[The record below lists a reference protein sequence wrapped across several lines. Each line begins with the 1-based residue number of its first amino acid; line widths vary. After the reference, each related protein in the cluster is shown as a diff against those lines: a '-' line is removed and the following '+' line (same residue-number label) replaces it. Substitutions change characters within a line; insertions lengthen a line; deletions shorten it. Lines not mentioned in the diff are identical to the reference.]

1 MISMC
6 GIFFFIGDLLND
18 QEYVNKIKPNFLKTT
33 GRGPDDNQLIQVGNK
48 IFGFHRLSI
57 IDLSSKGNQPF
68 NIDGIYLICN
78 GEIYNHKC
86 LINENNFTTYSN
98 SDCEIIIHMYQ
109 KYGIEKTVQNLDGV
123 FAFVLY
129 DSTNE
134 LVYIARDAFG
144 VRPLF
149 YGKQKN
155 NLIISSELKS
165 LTELCEYS
173 QQFTP
178 GSYTKLNNNN
188 YSEFKYTKWYNYSYN
203 LQIQENNILSG
214 IRDKLIQSV
223 QKRLMSDRPIG
234 CLLSGGLDSS
244 LICSIVAR
252 EFKKQNKGI
261 LNTFSIG
268 LKGST
273 DLYYAKKVAEHI
285 GSKHHQIELS
295 EQDFLEAIP
304 EVIYAIESYD
314 TTTVRASTANY
325 LIGKYI
331 KENTD
336 IIVVYN
342 GDGSD
347 EQSGYIYLKNAP
359 NKDEFNNECI
369 KLLKEIH
376 LYDCLRSDRS
386 ISSKWSLEA
395 RTPFLDKEFVE
406 FYMSIDETLKMYN
419 NKIEKYLLRKAF
431 ENDNFLPQDVL
442 WRRKEAF
449 SDGCSSNERSW
460 HNIIKEHVNKII
472 TEDEYK
478 KQLNKYSESHN
489 APKTKEQVYYRML
502 FDKYFKN
509 KEQVIPHFW
518 MPKWCGNQSDPSARE
533 LSIYKS
539 ID

>member
-1 MISMC
+1 MC
-6 GIFFFIGDLLND
+6 GIFFFIGEFSNNPDSLNT
-18 QEYVNKIKPNFLKTT
+18 IRPHFLKTT
-33 GRGPDDNQLIQVGNK
+33 GRGPDDNQLIQIGNK

-57 IDLSSKGNQPF
+57 VDLSPKGNQPF

-78 GEIYNHKC
+78 GEIYNHDK
-86 LINENNFTTYSN
+86 LKKKNNFKTQSN
-98 SDCEIIIHMYQ
+98 SDCEVIIHMYK
-109 KYGIEKTVQNLDGV
+109 KYGIETTIKNLDGV
-123 FAFVLY
+123 FAFILY
-129 DSTNE
+129 DSIKE
-134 LVYIARDAFG
+134 EVYIARDAFG

-149 YGKQKN
+149 YGKKKN
-155 NLIISSELKS
+155 NLILSSELKS
-165 LTELCEYS
+165 ISDLCDYS
-173 QQFTP
+173 QQFKP
-178 GSYTKLNNNN
+178 GSYTLLDNNN
-188 YSEFKYTKWYNYSYN
+188 YSEFQYNEWYKYDYN
-203 LQIQENNILSG
+203 LPIEEENILHG
-214 IRDKLIQSV
+214 IRNKLTQSV

-273 DLYYAKKVAEHI
+273 DLYYAKRVANHI

-331 KENTD
+331 KENTN
-336 IIVVYN
+336 ITVIYN

-359 NKDEFNNECI
+359 SKEDFNDECI
-369 KLLKEIH
+369 RLLKEIH

-406 FYMSIDETLKMYN
+406 FYMSIDPSLKMYS

-431 ENDNFLPQDVL
+431 EKDNFLPQDVL

-460 HNIIKEHVNKII
+460 HNIIKEHVDKII

-478 KQLNKYSESHN
+478 KYLYKFSETHN
-489 APKTKEQVYYRML
+489 PPKTKEQVYYRII
-502 FDKYFKN
+502 FDQYFKN
-509 KEQVIPHFW
+509 KELVIPHFW

-533 LSIYKS
+533 LSIYTT
-539 ID
+539 IN